1 MVVTDV
7 VGGAGPSQA
16 VRDVVFVVEGTAN
29 LGPYFESLKKSYL
42 LPSIEFFNGGPPA
55 ETDFGGDYG
64 GTQYCLVVF
73 NAVDCAPDT
82 YVQCFAPTSSAFE
95 FVTWL
100 DGIKFM
106 GGGGE
111 SCSLIAEGLSTALQ
125 LFDDL
130 KKMREQIGPTHKV
143 CILVCNSP
151 PYQLPAVE
159 SIAYSGLTVDQL
171 ATMIGERGVH
181 FSVIAPRKVPA
192 LQFLFDKGGPLVP
205 EAALKA
211 YHQDLRHMIL
221 VRGLVLPERESMHQ
235 LPAVMPGSALSA
247 GVGSVSGP
255 SSLARATQP
264 GGAQAGPTA
273 GPGNLPQGSPGKVWP
288 RQPPPSAAGVG
299 GLQTQGSQQ
308 QQQNKMAIQQ
318 QMGVQQQ
325 GPGQQPQPGHPMYP
339 IPSQTGV
346 PVLTGAHSA
355 AAEAIKM
362 AAMQK
367 GYPSPANPGMGPG
380 PQVPSAVAGPGGLVP
395 TFPPGQGMNQ
405 SASAGGSQ
413 GGQGVPSSMPPSKLP
428 PNASQGGAPMSQA
441 GVTNVPTVGIAVAK
455 QPQGP
460 QQNPTQQL
468 QQGLGMQA
476 SQQTGG
482 AGGQQQ
488 QQQPQITLPGA
499 QPMPSGVPG
508 AANKVPVWSGSLEW
522 QEKPKPASL
531 DPNTKLTRSLACH
544 VFISQGESLKT
555 DQWPPNLIMQLIPQQ
570 LLSSL
575 GPLFK
580 NSRMVQFQFSNSDVE
595 SLKALYRIMATGFA
609 GCVHFPNSAPCE
621 VRVLMLL
628 YSSRKKMFMGL
639 IPNDQ
644 SGFVN
649 GIRMVITNHK
659 KAQQQRSQQQQQMG
673 GGPGGPQ
680 QPGQGGAQQQGAGP
694 QPGASGQPPTGVPNS
709 AGFPSQPGG
718 PTGQPTAQQLPGA
731 GMANPPAVVNLEEQR
746 QQNLRHIQA
755 LQQTLEAAQKK
766 EQALKVQQLQM
777 QQQHMKQQQQQLQL
791 RPQQPAQG
799 QGQGAP
805 NPAQAGGMPPRPPN
819 PTANPQLRSL
829 LLNQQQQQQQQP
841 QQSQQ
846 PGLMPMQQQQ
856 GPQMM
861 SHQALGQQL
870 THQPPGQQWGGQ
882 MAQRLPMPGQMMMN
896 PGARGPVPPSQQPMS
911 QLGMQQGPG
920 TSIMS
925 EDDIIMDLM

>member
-1 MVVTDV
+1 
-7 VGGAGPSQA
+7 VGGAGPNQA

-100 DGIKFM
+100 DGIQFM

-221 VRGLVLPERESMHQ
+221 VRGLVLPALGASRVP
-235 LPAVMPGSALSA
+235 PAWPE
-247 GVGSVSGP
+247 P
-255 SSLARATQP
+255 RSLAGPRPAPLPDP
-264 GGAQAGPTA
+264 GIT
-273 GPGNLPQGSPGKVWP
+273 
-288 RQPPPSAAGVG
+288 RR
-299 GLQTQGSQQ
+299 
-308 QQQNKMAIQQ
+308 
-318 QMGVQQQ
+318 

-367 GYPSPANPGMGPG
+367 GYPSPANPDVRSDTKTQAP
-380 PQVPSAVAGPGGLVP
+380 VE
-395 TFPPGQGMNQ
+395 
-405 SASAGGSQ
+405 
-413 GGQGVPSSMPPSKLP
+413 GVPSSMPPSKLP

-488 QQQPQITLPGA
+488 QPQITQA
-499 QPMPSGVPG
+499 QVTFCQYPCTTWPRN
-508 AANKVPVWSGSLEW
+508 ANYIEVWGKKLCFH
-522 QEKPKPASL
+522 QKPKPASL

-659 KAQQQRSQQQQQMG
+659 KAQQQRS
-673 GGPGGPQ
+673 PQ

-746 QQNLRHIQA
+746 QQNL
-755 LQQTLEAAQKK
+755 
-766 EQALKVQQLQM
+766 
-777 QQQHMKQQQQQLQL
+777 QHMKQQQQLQL

-805 NPAQAGGMPPRPPN
+805 IPAQAGGMPPRPPN

-829 LLNQQQQQQQQP
+829 LLNQQQQQSSKQP

-920 TSIMS
+920 TSMMS

>member
-221 VRGLVLPERESMHQ
+221 VRGLV
-235 LPAVMPGSALSA
+235 
-247 GVGSVSGP
+247 
-255 SSLARATQP
+255 
-264 GGAQAGPTA
+264 
-273 GPGNLPQGSPGKVWP
+273 
-288 RQPPPSAAGVG
+288 
-299 GLQTQGSQQ
+299 
-308 QQQNKMAIQQ
+308 
-318 QMGVQQQ
+318 
-325 GPGQQPQPGHPMYP
+325 
-339 IPSQTGV
+339 
-346 PVLTGAHSA
+346 
-355 AAEAIKM
+355 
-362 AAMQK
+362 
-367 GYPSPANPGMGPG
+367 
-380 PQVPSAVAGPGGLVP
+380 PSAVAGPGGLVP

-488 QQQPQITLPGA
+488 QQQPQITPLPTQPHPPHPAIPHPPHPAPPHHPHPAPPHPAPPSPPSPSLHDGHNNPLWAGLPGA

-718 PTGQPTAQQLPGA
+718 PTGQPTAQQ
-731 GMANPPAVVNLEEQR
+731 
-746 QQNLRHIQA
+746 
-755 LQQTLEAAQKK
+755 
-766 EQALKVQQLQM
+766 
-777 QQQHMKQQQQQLQL
+777 
-791 RPQQPAQG
+791 
-799 QGQGAP
+799 GAP

-829 LLNQQQQQQQQP
+829 LLNQQQQQQQ